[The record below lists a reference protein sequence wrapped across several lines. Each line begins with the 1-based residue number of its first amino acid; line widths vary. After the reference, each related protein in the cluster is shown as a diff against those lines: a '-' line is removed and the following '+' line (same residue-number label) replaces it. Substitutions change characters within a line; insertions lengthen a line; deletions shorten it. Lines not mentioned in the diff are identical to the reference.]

1 MANESYKKRV
11 SNLIKFAKEKD
22 KVTKY
27 SEFVNSQLAEEMKLT
42 EEEVEYYIS
51 EKEEETKKYDI
62 GDIVFVQNYMYKSG
76 KCGQNHAFVI
86 IDDGQ
91 AIDINYFGFLLS
103 SNVTKSTYPYNEE
116 LNKDSRNHLKKN
128 SIVKCDDLIEIVEN
142 EIKFKIGSV
151 AESDLERFLNAY
163 EKYLKTAEE

>member
-1 MANESYKKRV
+1 MKKF
-11 SNLIKFAKEKD
+11 S
-22 KVTKY
+22 
-27 SEFVNSQLAEEMKLT
+27 
-42 EEEVEYYIS
+42 
-51 EKEEETKKYDI
+51 I
-62 GDIVFVQNYMYKSG
+62 GDIVFVANYEYKNG
-76 KCGQNHAFVI
+76 TTGQNHSFVI

-91 AIDINYFGFLLS
+91 AVDINYFGFLLS